1 MAPVKA
7 SVTADG
13 MGRGRE
19 GGRREE
25 WTNGRRS
32 DCLVSFYKVFVFF
45 IYSFTSD
52 ATEDF
57 LTHFSR
63 PKKMYDRKQWLVS
76 SLCTYFYTQFRCK
89 RRIPSSM
96 LSKGSNSC
104 RTLTGGTISSP
115 AGKETTR
122 LFKVRA
128 NVRHCHA
135 GGRTFEMMC
144 SWWQNKTTTS
154 ASVHGF

>member
-1 MAPVKA
+1 
-7 SVTADG
+7 
-13 MGRGRE
+13 MGWVEGGRE
-19 GGRREE
+19 GGEKSGLTGGDLTASCRFIKC
-25 WTNGRRS
+25 S
-32 DCLVSFYKVFVFF
+32 FF

-76 SLCTYFYTQFRCK
+76 SLCTYFYTQFRCE

-104 RTLTGGTISSP
+104 RTLTGGTISNP
-115 AGKETTR
+115 AGKETTQ
-122 LFKVRA
+122 LFKVQA

-144 SWWQNKTTTS
+144 S
-154 ASVHGF
+154 